1 MKMNLMLATAAA
13 ALLVSTVAFAQAG
26 GQADVPSSPTM
37 NSARANAPST
47 SGQPGYSTGGPR
59 ANPTYSAYRMNH
71 PRRAATHRGTAAPAS
86 ENSQSRMSSPTPQPR
101 PEG

>member
-1 MKMNLMLATAAA
+1 MKVNLIAAAAAA
-13 ALLVSTVAFAQAG
+13 ALLASNAALAQATA
-26 GQADVPSSPTM
+26 QADVPSSARM
-37 NSARANAPST
+37 NSAHANAPST

-71 PRRAATHRGTAAPAS
+71 PRRSAMHRSTAAPAS
-86 ENSQSRMSSPTPQPR
+86 PDSQPRTSSPTPQPR